1 MEKSMAKAALTL
13 IAIGMVLMIASPVMA
28 QDNDEATAVAA
39 SPAKTDNNDEPA
51 VTGGI
56 FSGKSAANLGGP
68 IGAGLVV
75 MGGAAGIGRIGGS
88 AVESMARQPEAT
100 GNISTAMIITAA
112 MIEGAT
118 LFGVLGCFLASI
130 A

>member
-88 AVESMARQPEAT
+88 ENPW
-100 GNISTAMIITAA
+100 
-112 MIEGAT
+112 IEGLAAFT
-118 LFGVLGCFLASI
+118 IVDPVMKHCGELGDDGCPKPWDFC
-130 A
+130 